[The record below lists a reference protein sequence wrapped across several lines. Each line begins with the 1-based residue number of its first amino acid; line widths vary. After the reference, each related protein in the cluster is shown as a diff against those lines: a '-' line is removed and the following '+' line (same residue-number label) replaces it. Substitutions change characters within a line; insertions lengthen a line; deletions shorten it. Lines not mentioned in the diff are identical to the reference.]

1 VAVGGEAGVQTA
13 GKAGN
18 GFVPLGNSGVVSLGG
33 MDGDA
38 VKGVGHPAVPGFRVA
53 VQIDQQGTGQAPRPC
68 NGEFAARFHHFM
80 DEEDAPG
87 VRQVV
92 FVNVHVSGGFNI
104 HVLMEFPACS
114 CGKDRFQRCFVWRV
128 DLGGKN
134 AEFVA
139 HVEKESVLKSNE
151 H

>member
-1 VAVGGEAGVQTA
+1 MVAGHLQE
-13 GKAGN
+13 KN
-18 GFVPLGNSGVVSLGG
+18 GYFY
-33 MDGDA
+33 A
-38 VKGVGHPAVPGFRVA
+38 VLR
-53 VQIDQQGTGQAPRPC
+53 QQGTGQAPRPC

-114 CGKDRFQRCFVWRV
+114 CGEDRFQRCFVWRV
-128 DLGGKN
+128 DLGGEN